1 MNSKYEVKKL
11 GDYIVQV
18 RGISYKPTD
27 ISEEPIDTHMA
38 VLRANSIK
46 NNKLILEDLIYVN
59 KDLVKENQIIK
70 ENDILIAA
78 SSGSKEIVGKS
89 VQIKDNTNFTFG
101 AFCKIVRCSEKIEPR
116 YVGYFLRTPYYRSTI
131 SNLVCGANIN
141 NLKNEHIDELL
152 IPMPSREIQQ
162 KIVNI
167 LDKSQELIDKRKEQ
181 IEALDE
187 LVKSKFIEMFGD
199 PALNPMEW
207 NVVEL
212 SSLLVGKASNG
223 FFAKNDEYK
232 VNGNSKVMWLGDI
245 INRRYS
251 NTEGLK
257 VVDVT
262 EIQLKKYKV
271 GYGDLLFCRSSLN
284 KEGIG
289 KASAVP
295 KDVEDNIM
303 FECHIIRTPLDL
315 TKCIPEFIQVQS
327 EMGYFRNQIITQSKT
342 STMTT
347 IGQEGILKTKVIL
360 PNIELQKKFVKFIYQ
375 TDKLKSEMENSLKE
389 LEDNFNS
396 LMQRAFKGELFN

>member
-1 MNSKYEVKKL
+1 MKLKNLKDYIIDLQSGKRPKGGAITSGIPSLGGEHINAYGKFNLDEKKLKYVPVEYFNELSKGIIQKNDILLVKDGATTGKVAYVDKNFTLQDACINEHLFLIRTKDELNSKYLFYYLFSDMGQKKVL
-11 GDYIVQV
+11 NDFRGATVG
-18 RGISYKPTD
+18 GISKGFIDMD
-27 ISEEPIDTHMA
+27 IYIPS
-38 VLRANSIK
+38 
-46 NNKLILEDLIYVN
+46 
-59 KDLVKENQIIK
+59 LVIQN
-70 ENDILIAA
+70 
-78 SSGSKEIVGKS
+78 
-89 VQIKDNTNFTFG
+89 
-101 AFCKIVRCSEKIEPR
+101 KIV
-116 YVGYFLRTPYYRSTI
+116 
-131 SNLVCGANIN
+131 
-141 NLKNEHIDELL
+141 D
-152 IPMPSREIQQ
+152 
-162 KIVNI
+162 I
-167 LDKSQELIDKRKEQ
+167 LDKAQQLIDKRKEQ

-327 EMGYFRNQIITQSKT
+327 EMGYFRNQIMTQSKT

>member
-187 LVKSKFIEMFGD
+187 LVKSKFIEMFGELKTNENNFD
-199 PALNPMEW
+199 IVDLESLTTKITDGVHSKPEYTSEGVEFISVKDINKGKLNFDECKYISQEAHERYIKRCRPEIGDVLYTKVGATYGIPA
-207 NVVEL
+207 
-212 SSLLVGKASNG
+212 
-223 FFAKNDEYK
+223 
-232 VNGNSKVMWLGDI
+232 
-245 INRRYS
+245 
-251 NTEGLK
+251 
-257 VVDVT
+257 VVDT
-262 EIQLKKYKV
+262 EREFSLYVSVALLKLKKDIVNPIYIKEA
-271 GYGDLLFCRSSLN
+271 LRSVDV
-284 KEGIG
+284 KRQADRQVKGIG
-289 KASAVP
+289 VP
-295 KDVEDNIM
+295 
-303 FECHIIRTPLDL
+303 DL
-315 TKCIPEFIQVQS
+315 HLIEIKKF
-327 EMGYFRNQIITQSKT
+327 
-342 STMTT
+342 
-347 IGQEGILKTKVIL
+347 KVFN
-360 PNIELQKKFVKFIYQ
+360 PPIELQNQFADFVKQ
-375 TDKLKSEMENSLKE
+375 VDKLKFKMEKSLKK

-396 LMQRAFKGELFN
+396 LMQKAFKGELFN

>member
-167 LDKSQELIDKRKEQ
+167 LDKSQE
-181 IEALDE
+181 
-187 LVKSKFIEMFGD
+187 
-199 PALNPMEW
+199 
-207 NVVEL
+207 
-212 SSLLVGKASNG
+212 
-223 FFAKNDEYK
+223 
-232 VNGNSKVMWLGDI
+232 
-245 INRRYS
+245 
-251 NTEGLK
+251 
-257 VVDVT
+257 
-262 EIQLKKYKV
+262 
-271 GYGDLLFCRSSLN
+271 
-284 KEGIG
+284 
-289 KASAVP
+289 
-295 KDVEDNIM
+295 
-303 FECHIIRTPLDL
+303 
-315 TKCIPEFIQVQS
+315 
-327 EMGYFRNQIITQSKT
+327 
-342 STMTT
+342 
-347 IGQEGILKTKVIL
+347 
-360 PNIELQKKFVKFIYQ
+360 
-375 TDKLKSEMENSLKE
+375 
-389 LEDNFNS
+389 
-396 LMQRAFKGELFN
+396 

>member
-116 YVGYFLRTPYYRSTI
+116 YVGYFLRTPYYRFTI

-141 NLKNEHIDELL
+141 NFKNEHIDELL

-187 LVKSKFIEMFGD
+187 LVKSQFIEMFGT
-199 PALNPMEW
+199 PMEKRFIGKTLPEIITEDKYALKRGPFGGSLKKDDFIQEGYLVYEQRHAIH
-207 NVVEL
+207 NDFEYAKYFISKEKYDEMIMFKVEPKD
-212 SSLLVGKASNG
+212 LLVSCSG
-223 FFAKNDEYK
+223 
-232 VNGNSKVMWLGDI
+232 VTLGRI
-245 INRRYS
+245 S
-251 NTEGLK
+251 EVPEGA
-257 VVDVT
+257 
-262 EIQLKKYKV
+262 
-271 GYGDLLFCRSSLN
+271 
-284 KEGIG
+284 KEGIINQALL
-289 KASAVP
+289 KITLNKNVMN
-295 KDVEDNIM
+295 NIYFM
-303 FECHIIRTPLDL
+303 QL
-315 TKCIPEFIQVQS
+315 
-327 EMGYFRNQIITQSKT
+327 FRNEQIQDKLFGFSRG
-342 STMTT
+342 S
-347 IGQEGILKTKVIL
+347 GI
-360 PNIELQKKFVKFIYQ
+360 PNFPSMNEVKSIEFLCPPIELQNKFADFVKQ
-375 TDKLKSEMENSLKE
+375 TDKLKFEMEKSLKE